1 MIWDFYWQQSHSC
14 CSCYHG
20 LLPALI
26 MKGNAKFQL
35 EVNENKYVI
44 FFPRSSSLTLDPRSI
59 ISALK
64 ELDI

>member
-1 MIWDFYWQQSHSC
+1 MIWDFYWQQSHSY
-14 CSCYHG
+14 CSYYRG

-35 EVNENKYVI
+35 EVNENN
-44 FFPRSSSLTLDPRSI
+44 FFPHSSSLTLDPRSI